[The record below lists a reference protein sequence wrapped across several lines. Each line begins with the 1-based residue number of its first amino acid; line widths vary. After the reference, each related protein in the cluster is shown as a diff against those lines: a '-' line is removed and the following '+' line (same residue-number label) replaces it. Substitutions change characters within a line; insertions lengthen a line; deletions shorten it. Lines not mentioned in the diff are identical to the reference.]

1 MVTDVEG
8 CLALRESTSLNLAQA
23 QLLGA
28 PGHLPAGANSKLR
41 PATNSKRAGTSAER
55 RCSPA
60 PPGPPHTARPLA
72 RPQVAPPPPRRPR
85 PQLRALPRPDP
96 SQAPRPS
103 PARPGP
109 PPATPPAR
117 APPAPP
123 ARGGLTS
130 RGQRGEGARCPP
142 AARAHGRSAAAR
154 PRRPAAARFWGRA
167 LLGGGLPGPGAGRQ
181 GSRAGE
187 GKGAREGGGRGEEKG
202 PKPGEGEK
210 GGGGEAEGEERPGVR
225 PPLRPARY
233 VTTSGVVVSASCAA
247 RVPASCV
254 RLPGTA
260 GAPSPARAL
269 ASP

>member
-60 PPGPPHTARPLA
+60 PPGPPHRPAPRSATGGAAPSPPPAAPAPRAPAARPFPGA
-72 RPQVAPPPPRRPR
+72 A
-85 PQLRALPRPDP
+85 
-96 SQAPRPS
+96 
-103 PARPGP
+103 ARPGP
-109 PPATPPAR
+109 ARHPPRPQPAR
-117 APPAPP
+117 RPPPRPEVASPH
-123 ARGGLTS
+123 G
-130 RGQRGEGARCPP
+130 GQRGEGARCPP

-154 PRRPAAARFWGRA
+154 PRRPAAAARFWGRA

-260 GAPSPARAL
+260 GARSPARAL